1 MAKRCFSVNNQDL
14 WIFKRL
20 YNYQSPIN
28 CPFDENFLS
37 MEIVYSAEIKTND
50 QQFSNVYLGT
60 SETEVKTKYNNHLKL
75 S

>member
-1 MAKRCFSVNNQDL
+1 
-14 WIFKRL
+14 
-20 YNYQSPIN
+20 
-28 CPFDENFLS
+28 

-75 S
+75 SWHIRQKKDTEILK